1 MIVPFGTR
9 NSHYIAHNSLW
20 TLIFLSRDYICLRQ
34 HSLLCVL
41 SSKLICSVSASY
53 YLEMDPKFLQP
64 LDSMKI
70 ENQYETDSLFDMLEK
85 LPPLESLLD
94 TEYLRPDPG
103 LHFEYQYNSFEDFFE
118 NIEVNNN
125 TISSDILMLTQEP
138 YFSSDSSSPL
148 VVQNNHCPSTNE
160 RREKKASKKKNTRAK
175 RQDKLELSEIR
186 KYFDRPIM
194 KAAKELNVGL
204 TVLKKRCRELEIF
217 RWPHRKLKSLNS
229 LISNLKC
236 VGMDQEV
243 KNLEEHRVL
252 IEQEPDAEL
261 TDGTKKLRQACFKA
275 KYKRK
280 KSLANDGYY

>member
-1 MIVPFGTR
+1 MDP
-9 NSHYIAHNSLW
+9 NSL
-20 TLIFLSRDYICLRQ
+20 
-34 HSLLCVL
+34 
-41 SSKLICSVSASY
+41 
-53 YLEMDPKFLQP
+53 QP
-64 LDSMKI
+64 HDSMKI
-70 ENQYETDSLFDMLEK
+70 ENQYEPDSLFDVLEK
-85 LPPLESLLD
+85 LPPLDSLLD
-94 TEYLRPDPG
+94 TEYLRPDSG

-118 NIEVNNN
+118 NIEVNN

-148 VVQNNHCPSTNE
+148 SVQNNNCPSTNE
-160 RREKKASKKKNTRAK
+160 RREKKSPKKMNTRIK
-175 RQDKLELSEIR
+175 RRQDKLELSEIR

-204 TVLKKRCRELEIF
+204 TVLKKRCRELEIY

-229 LISNLKC
+229 LISNLKG
-236 VGMDQEV
+236 VGMDEEV

-280 KSLANDGYY
+280 KSLANDVYY